1 MNSPAPESPFLRAFV
16 SRGFETQTSFGAR
29 VPSQGPQGTAAEVAA
44 GERSATFADGAGR
57 SRVFA
62 LLGEDRA
69 KYLHGQCTQDV
80 KGAALGSGGAS
91 WMLDARGT
99 NLGPLRFTV
108 LPDHLQC
115 STEPALAAET
125 VARLEK
131 FVITADVRIRL
142 PDPPV
147 PVLRLFGP
155 KSETA
160 LIAALGADAAP
171 AAEPESNAACDAF
184 DAHWI
189 VVRQR
194 DAGPGF
200 EIRLFAAPAA
210 ASAAAESLVA
220 ALERAGATPVGE
232 RAYEAVRVLRGTP
245 RFGVDVSA
253 EHLPAESGTLAATVS
268 FTKGCYAGQEVVAK
282 QQYLGRP
289 RKVVVRL
296 RRASGA
302 AAPTAVGA
310 KLSRLDGA
318 EVGALSSCVAAPD
331 GGAVAFATVKPD
343 AAAPDA
349 VLVDADGARWTVV
362 A

>member
-1 MNSPAPESPFLRAFV
+1 LKRKPLSVRAF
-16 SRGFETQTSFGAR
+16 RRKGRE
-29 VPSQGPQGTAAEVAA
+29 GTAFEVGRAVMGAA
-44 GERSATFADGAGR
+44 FADGAAR

-62 LLGEDRA
+62 LMGEDRA

-80 KGAALGSGGAS
+80 KGTPLGSGGAA

-115 STEPALAAET
+115 ATEPALAAAT
-125 VARLEK
+125 VARLDK

-155 KSETA
+155 QSEAA
-160 LIAALGADAAP
+160 LVAALGADAAP
-171 AAEPESNAACDAF
+171 AADPESNAACDAF

-189 VVRQR
+189 VVRQN

-200 EIRLFAAPAA
+200 EIRLFAAPEAA
-210 ASAAAESLVA
+210 HAAAESLVA
-220 ALERAGATPVGE
+220 ALERAGAAPIGE
-232 RAYEAVRVLRGTP
+232 DAYEAVRVLRGTP
-245 RFGVDVSA
+245 RFGVDVSS

-302 AAPTAVGA
+302 SAPTAVGT
-310 KLSRLDGA
+310 KVSRQDGA
-318 EVGALSSCVAAPD
+318 EAGAISSCVAAPD
-331 GGAVAFATVKPD
+331 GGAVAFATLKPD
-343 AAAPDA
+343 AAAPETA
-349 VLVDADGARWTVV
+349 LVDADGARWTVEG
-362 A
+362 